1 MTDLEMLKHLLKVS
15 GRIYDEAVD
24 SRSENIT
31 IQIHFND
38 TRWEW
43 NFDSNGKLIEDW
55 ENPHESQWISEQW
68 RYD

>member
-1 MTDLEMLKHLLKVS
+1 MTDIEMLKHLLKVS
-15 GRIYDEAVD
+15 GRIYDVAVD
-24 SRSENIT
+24 DCNGNIT
-31 IQIHFND
+31 IQIHFKD

>member
-1 MTDLEMLKHLLKVS
+1 MSDLEMLKHLLKVS

-24 SRSENIT
+24 SHSENVT

-43 NFDSNGKLIEDW
+43 YFDSTGKLIEDW

-68 RYD
+68 RFD